1 MDPDVFGSGWEA
13 TAVVDGGGRILAW
26 SEGARRLL
34 GHASADAVGR
44 DVREL
49 LAAEL
54 PYAVRG
60 ACASR
65 TPWSGGAVVRTREG
79 RRLELLAHLRPLTGA
94 DDDPLWIVAATAADK
109 PDPETLNRWAIEQLP
124 IAVVVCDDDGKVVRT
139 NDAFTAMS
147 GATED
152 QLRGLGLAERITGG
166 AVDGAEEI
174 SRLAGQAM
182 RTGDVVRHQAYLR
195 PPGTRRKRSWS
206 SLLYPLKDP
215 RGRVRGVASAVYDTT
230 EQYWARRRMNVANA
244 ASLSVGTTL
253 DVTRTAQ
260 ELAEIGTEGFADFV
274 LVDLLDDLFQNV
286 ETDLAPLAPSAS
298 PLVFRRCAQV
308 SVLPGCPEAT
318 VEIGQRH
325 VYAPDS
331 PQASALVVG
340 RPAEYRLDSGS
351 LPMWL
356 TADPDR
362 ARSVRAHGMHALL
375 VMPLQAR
382 GVTLGLAQFHR
393 HRITEPF
400 DDEDLLLAREIA
412 TRAALSIDNARRY
425 SRERATAVT
434 FQRSLLQRGTPEQS
448 AVDVATRYLPAG
460 TRAGVGGDWF
470 DVIPLSGARVALVV
484 GDVVGHGLRASA
496 TMAQLRTAVRTLADV
511 DLAPDE
517 LLTQLDDVVI
527 RLAREEPDAPGSVA
541 GARPV
546 GELSATCLYAVYDPV
561 SRSCSLASAG
571 HVLPAVV
578 TPDGTVCFPDLP
590 VGPPL
595 GLGGLPFEISEFE
608 LPESSLL
615 ALYTDGL
622 IEARDRDVDTG
633 MAVMGR
639 VLGQPVRS
647 LEKLCDDLL
656 DELLP
661 GRPMD
666 DVALLLARTRV
677 LDSARV
683 ATWDLPD
690 NPQIVAE
697 ARKFASAQLAAWGLD
712 EAVFT
717 TELVVSELV
726 TNAIRYGGDP
736 IRLRL
741 IRDAVLICEVSDGS
755 NTAPHLR
762 RARAYD
768 EGGRGLLL
776 VAQLTES
783 WGTRQT
789 PSGKIIWAELSVAP
803 EL

>member
-13 TAVVDGGGRILAW
+13 TAVVDEGGKILAW

-34 GHASADAVGR
+34 GHDSADAVGR
-44 DVREL
+44 DAREL
-49 LAAEL
+49 LSAEL

-65 TPWSGGAVVRTREG
+65 MPWSGGAVVRTREG

-94 DDDPLWIVAATAADK
+94 DDDPVWIVAATAADE
-109 PDPETLNRWAIEQLP
+109 PAPETLNRWAIEQLP
-124 IAVVVCDDDGKVVRT
+124 IAVVVCDDDVRVVRA

-152 QLRGLGLAERITGG
+152 QLRGLGLAERITGEV
-166 AVDGAEEI
+166 VDGAEEI
-174 SRLAGQAM
+174 PLLAEQAM

-195 PPGTRRKRSWS
+195 TPGTRRERSWS
-206 SLLYPLKDP
+206 SLLFPLKDP
-215 RGRVRGVASAVYDTT
+215 QGRVRGVASAVYDTT
-230 EQYWARRRMNVANA
+230 EQYWARRRMSVANA

-260 ELAEIGTEGFADFV
+260 ELAQIGTEGFADFV
-274 LVDLLDDLFQNV
+274 IVDLLDDLFQNA
-286 ETDLAPLAPSAS
+286 EADLPPSAGQ
-298 PLVFRRCAQV
+298 PVCRRCAQA

-325 VYAPDS
+325 VYAADS
-331 PQASALVVG
+331 PQTSALAVG
-340 RPAEYRLDSGS
+340 RPAQYRLDSAS
-351 LPMWL
+351 FPAWL

-362 ARSVRAHGMHALL
+362 ARSVRAHGIHALL
-375 VMPLQAR
+375 VVPLQAR

-434 FQRSLLQRGTPEQS
+434 LQRSLLQRGTPEQS

-460 TRAGVGGDWF
+460 GRAGVGGDWF

-511 DLAPDE
+511 DLPPDE

-527 RLAREEPDAPGSVA
+527 RLAREEPDTPGSVA
-541 GARPV
+541 EARPV
-546 GELSATCLYAVYDPV
+546 AELSATCVYAVYDPV
-561 SRSCSLASAG
+561 SRICSLASAG

-578 TPDGTVCFPDLP
+578 TPDGTVAFPDLP

-608 LPESSLL
+608 LPEGSLL
-615 ALYTDGL
+615 ALFTDGL
-622 IEARDRDVDTG
+622 IEARDRDVDIG
-633 MAVMGR
+633 MALMDR
-639 VLGQPVRS
+639 VLGQPARS

-677 LDSARV
+677 LDAARV
-683 ATWDLPD
+683 ATWDLP
-690 NPQIVAE
+690 NSPQIVAE
-697 ARKFASAQLAAWGLD
+697 ARKCATAQLAAWGLE
-712 EAVFT
+712 EALFT

-741 IRDAVLICEVSDGS
+741 IRDAVLICEVFDGS

-789 PSGKIIWAELSVAP
+789 PTGKIIWAELSVAP

>member
-1 MDPDVFGSGWEA
+1 MDPDVFGSGRDA
-13 TAVVDGGGRILAW
+13 TAVIDGGGKIIAW

-34 GHASADAVGR
+34 GHDSADAVGH
-44 DVREL
+44 DAREL

-54 PYAVRG
+54 PYAVRS
-60 ACASR
+60 ACAAR
-65 TPWSGGAVVRTREG
+65 TAWSGTALVRTREG
-79 RRLELLAHLRPLTGA
+79 RRIELLVHLRPLTGA
-94 DDDPLWIVAATAADK
+94 DDVALWVVAAAAADASG
-109 PDPETLNRWAIEQLP
+109 PDTLNRWAIEQLP
-124 IAVVVCDDDGKVVRT
+124 IAVVVCDDDAKVVRA
-139 NDAFTAMS
+139 NDAFTELA

-152 QLRGLGLAERITGG
+152 RLRGLGIAERISGEIL
-166 AVDGAEEI
+166 DGAEEI
-174 SRLAGQAM
+174 PRLAEQAM

-195 PPGTRRKRSWS
+195 TPGSARERSWS
-206 SLLYPLKDP
+206 SLLFPLKDP
-215 RGRVRGVASAVYDTT
+215 QGRVRGVASAVYDTT
-230 EQYWARRRMNVANA
+230 EEYWARRRVSVVNA
-244 ASLSVGTTL
+244 AGLRVGTTL

-274 LVDLLDDLFQNV
+274 LVDLLDELFQNG
-286 ETDLAPLAPSAS
+286 ETDPVPGAGPL
-298 PLVFRRCAQV
+298 LFRRCAQA
-308 SVLPGCPEAT
+308 SVLRGSPEASIA
-318 VEIGQRH
+318 IGQSH
-325 VYAPDS
+325 LYVDDS
-331 PQASALVVG
+331 PQAGAVTAG
-340 RPAEYRLDSGS
+340 RSSLHRLDSAG
-351 LPMWL
+351 LPAWL

-362 ARSVRAHGMHALL
+362 ARSIRTHGIHDLL
-375 VMPLQAR
+375 VVPLQAR

-393 HRITEPF
+393 HRTAEPF
-400 DDEDLLLAREIA
+400 DDEDLLLARELA

-425 SRERATAVT
+425 TRERATAVT
-434 FQRSLLQRGTPEQS
+434 LQRSLLQRGVPEQS

-511 DLAPDE
+511 DLPPDE

-527 RLAREEPDAPGSVA
+527 RLAREEPDVPGPAPE
-541 GARPV
+541 ARQA

-561 SRSCSLASAG
+561 SRRCSLASAG

-578 TPDGTVCFPDLP
+578 TPDGTADFPDLP

-608 LPESSLL
+608 VPEGSLL

-622 IEARDRDVDTG
+622 IEARDRNIET
-633 MAVMGR
+633 AVALMGR

-647 LEKLCDDLL
+647 LDKLCDDLL

-661 GRPMD
+661 GRPAD
-666 DVALLLARTRV
+666 DVAILLARTRV
-677 LDSARV
+677 LDAARV
-683 ATWDLPD
+683 ATWELPN

-726 TNAIRYGGDP
+726 TNAIRHGDDP

-741 IRDAVLICEVSDGS
+741 IRDAVLICEVADGS

-762 RARAYD
+762 RARVFD

-776 VAQLTES
+776 VAQLTER
-783 WGTRQT
+783 WGTRHT
-789 PSGKIIWAELSVAP
+789 DAGKIIWAELGVAP
-803 EL
+803 EQG

>member
-1 MDPDVFGSGWEA
+1 MNPDVFGSGWEA
-13 TAVVDGGGRILAW
+13 TAVVDGAGKILAW

-34 GHASADAVGR
+34 GHHSADAVGR
-44 DVREL
+44 DAREL

-94 DDDPLWIVAATAADK
+94 DEAPLWIVAATAADE
-109 PDPETLNRWAIEQLP
+109 PAPETLNRWAIEQLP
-124 IAVVVCDDDGKVVRT
+124 IAVVVCDDDIRVVRT
-139 NDAFTAMS
+139 NEAFAAMS
-147 GATED
+147 GATEG

-166 AVDGAEEI
+166 VIDGADEI
-174 SRLAGQAM
+174 PRLAEQAM
-182 RTGDVVRHQAYLR
+182 RTGAVVRHQAYLR
-195 PPGTRRKRSWS
+195 PPGTRRERSWS

-215 RGRVRGVASAVYDTT
+215 QGRVRGVASAVYDTT
-230 EQYWARRRMNVANA
+230 EQYWARRRMSVVNA

-274 LVDLLDDLFQNV
+274 LVDLLDDLFRNI
-286 ETDLAPLAPSAS
+286 EADLAPSAGL
-298 PLVFRRCAQV
+298 PVFRRCAQA
-308 SVLPGCPEAT
+308 SVLRGCPEGT

-325 VYAPDS
+325 VYAADS
-331 PQASALVVG
+331 PQASALAAG
-340 RPAEYRLDSGS
+340 RPAQYQLDSAS
-351 LPMWL
+351 LPPWL
-356 TADPDR
+356 TADTDR
-362 ARSVRAHGMHALL
+362 ARSVRDHGIHALL
-375 VMPLQAR
+375 VVPLQAR

-434 FQRSLLQRGTPEQS
+434 LQRSLLQRGTPEQS

-496 TMAQLRTAVRTLADV
+496 SMAQLRTAVRTLADV
-511 DLAPDE
+511 DLPPDE

-527 RLAREEPDAPGSVA
+527 RLAREEPDAPGSA
-541 GARPV
+541 AEARPV
-546 GELSATCLYAVYDPV
+546 AELSATCLYAVYDPV
-561 SRSCSLASAG
+561 SRSCTLASAG

-578 TPDGTVCFPDLP
+578 TPDGTVGFPDLP

-608 LPESSLL
+608 LAEGSVL
-615 ALYTDGL
+615 ALFTDGL

-633 MAVMGR
+633 LALMGR

-661 GRPMD
+661 GRPVD

-677 LDSARV
+677 LDAARV
-683 ATWDLPD
+683 ATWSLPD

-712 EAVFT
+712 EALFT

-726 TNAIRYGGDP
+726 TNAIRYGGEP

-755 NTAPHLR
+755 STAPHLR

-776 VAQLTES
+776 VAQLTER

-789 PSGKIIWAELSVAP
+789 PSGKVIWAELSVAP
-803 EL
+803 EA

>member
-26 SEGARRLL
+26 SEGARRML
-34 GHASADAVGR
+34 GHDSADAVGR
-44 DVREL
+44 DAREL

-54 PYAVRG
+54 PYTVRG

-65 TPWSGGAVVRTREG
+65 TAWSGGAVVRTREG

-94 DDDPLWIVAATAADK
+94 DDDPLWIVAATAADE
-109 PDPETLNRWAIEQLP
+109 PAPETLNRWAIEQLP
-124 IAVVVCDDDGKVVRT
+124 IAVVVCDDDGRIVRT
-139 NDAFTAMS
+139 NEAFTAMS

-152 QLRGLGLAERITGG
+152 QLRGRGLAERTTGEV
-166 AVDGAEEI
+166 VDGLDELPHLAEE
-174 SRLAGQAM
+174 AM
-182 RTGDVVRHQAYLR
+182 RTGDVVRHQAYVRTL
-195 PPGTRRKRSWS
+195 GTRRKRSWS
-206 SLLYPLKDP
+206 SLLFPLKDP
-215 RGRVRGVASAVYDTT
+215 QGRARGVAAAVYDTT
-230 EQYWARRRMNVANA
+230 DQYWARRRMSVVNA

-260 ELAEIGTEGFADFV
+260 ELAEIGIEGFADFV

-286 ETDLAPLAPSAS
+286 ETDLAPGAG
-298 PLVFRRCAQV
+298 PLVFRRCAQA
-308 SVLPGCPEAT
+308 SVLRGCPEAT
-318 VEIGQRH
+318 FEIGQRH
-325 VYAPDS
+325 VYAADS
-331 PQASALVVG
+331 LQAKALAVG
-340 RPAEYRLDSGS
+340 RPSQNRLDSAS
-351 LPMWL
+351 LPAWL
-356 TADPDR
+356 TADADR
-362 ARSVRAHGMHALL
+362 AHSVRTHGIHALL
-375 VMPLQAR
+375 VVPLQAR

-393 HRITEPF
+393 HRIAEPF

-434 FQRSLLQRGTPEQS
+434 LQRSLLQRGTPEQS

-511 DLAPDE
+511 DLRPDE

-527 RLAREEPDAPGSVA
+527 RLAREEPGAPGSVA
-541 GARPV
+541 EARPV

-578 TPDGTVCFPDLP
+578 TPDGTVAFPDLP

-608 LPESSLL
+608 LAEGSLL

-622 IEARDRDVDTG
+622 IEARDRNIDTG
-633 MAVMGR
+633 LALMGR

-661 GRPMD
+661 GRPVD
-666 DVALLLARTRV
+666 DVAILLARTRV
-677 LDSARV
+677 LDTTRV
-683 ATWDLPD
+683 ATWDLPN

-697 ARKFASAQLAAWGLD
+697 ARKFASAQLAAWGLE

-717 TELVVSELV
+717 AELVVSELV

-762 RARAYD
+762 RARVFD

-789 PSGKIIWAELSVAP
+789 PFGKIIWAELSVTP
-803 EL
+803 EV